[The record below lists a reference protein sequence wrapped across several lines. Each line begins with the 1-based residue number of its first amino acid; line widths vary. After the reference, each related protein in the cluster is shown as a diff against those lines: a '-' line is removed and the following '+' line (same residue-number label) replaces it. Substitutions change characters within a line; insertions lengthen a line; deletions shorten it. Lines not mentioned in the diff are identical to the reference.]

1 MLEVLVLLSVV
12 GQFALIVYLTAERK
26 PAAKLKADLIEKE
39 SLK

>member
-1 MLEVLVLLSVV
+1 MLEVLVVLSVV

-26 PAAKLKADLIEKE
+26 PAAELKADLIEKE

>member
-1 MLEVLVLLSVV
+1 MLEVLIVLSVV

-26 PAAKLKADLIEKE
+26 PAAQLKADLIEKE

>member
-1 MLEVLVLLSVV
+1 MLEVLVVLSVV

-26 PAAKLKADLIEKE
+26 PAAQLKADLIEKE

>member
-12 GQFALIVYLTAERK
+12 GQFALIIYLTAERK
-26 PAAKLKADLIEKE
+26 PVAQLKADLIEKE